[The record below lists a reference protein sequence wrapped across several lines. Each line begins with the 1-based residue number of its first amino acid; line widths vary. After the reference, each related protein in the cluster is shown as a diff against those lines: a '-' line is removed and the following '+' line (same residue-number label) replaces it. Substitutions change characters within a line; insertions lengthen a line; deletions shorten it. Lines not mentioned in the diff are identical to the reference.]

1 MVWEAG
7 EKGWTGRMV
16 GWKGRMMMCFEPE
29 AGQFLFLHY
38 LRILYLQR
46 YLHCFDF
53 VFLKRFLLFRVSSL
67 SFIL

>member
-1 MVWEAG
+1 MA
-7 EKGWTGRMV
+7 

-46 YLHCFDF
+46 YSNFCFDF
-53 VFLKRFLLFRVSSL
+53 VFLKRF
-67 SFIL
+67 FIISG